1 MKFTKIMI
9 LDPLIST
16 VLCVSYASK
25 LAEKKGGGK
34 KFDKFYEI
42 KPNFQIELPLKVYS
56 FLKWCMGKVVPSTWA
71 WSFCRQGWGR
81 VRAGTQACSLP
92 WHTHSRTEGLTCEGR
107 CLRSGC
113 SVSRQVSLPQ
123 KPSLVCRLT
132 KPSKPARTEPAI
144 FHGAVV
150 SSAPD
155 WVEPRFFP

>member
-56 FLKWCMGKVVPSTWA
+56 FLKWCMGKWYLARGPGVSAGRAEGGSELGPKRAHCPGTPTHARKA
-71 WSFCRQGWGR
+71 WPVRGAACGLDALSPGR
-81 VRAGTQACSLP
+81 S
-92 WHTHSRTEGLTCEGR
+92 H
-107 CLRSGC
+107 CLRSLAWC
-113 SVSRQVSLPQ
+113 
-123 KPSLVCRLT
+123 
-132 KPSKPARTEPAI
+132 
-144 FHGAVV
+144 AV
-150 SSAPD
+150 
-155 WVEPRFFP
+155 

>member
-1 MKFTKIMI
+1 MI

-71 WSFCRQGWGR
+71 WSFCRQG
-81 VRAGTQACSLP
+81 
-92 WHTHSRTEGLTCEGR
+92 
-107 CLRSGC
+107 
-113 SVSRQVSLPQ
+113 
-123 KPSLVCRLT
+123 
-132 KPSKPARTEPAI
+132 
-144 FHGAVV
+144 
-150 SSAPD
+150 
-155 WVEPRFFP
+155 